1 MKQIYRI
8 PVIWEMFGVYD
19 IEAES
24 LEEAK
29 AKVFEMNTPLPEN
42 PQYIDESM
50 FIDEEGLYMYNEG
63 LEE

>member
-8 PVIWEMFGVYD
+8 PVTWEMWGVCD

-29 AKVFEMNTPLPEN
+29 AKVFDCNTPLPEN
-42 PQYIDESM
+42 PSYIDDTIQ
-50 FIDEEGLYMYNEG
+50 IDEDGIGMYNEG
-63 LEE
+63 VEE